1 MRYVPAFP
9 YLLMYRIMQVRL
21 TNLRMPVEAPE
32 SDLTQVIGEKLQI
45 KRNDIPGFRILRKSL
60 DARSKYD
67 IKFVYSVAVNL
78 PDDPHLAKKVNKR
91 KEVEEFE
98 PTVFDDPDPGSESLD
113 ERPVIVGTGP
123 AGLLAG
129 YYLALKGFQPIL
141 IDRGFAVKERVP
153 QIRKFDNGDADH
165 DEENNYLFGE
175 GGAGAFSDGKL
186 TCRLT
191 GPDVDWVLESLV
203 ACGGR
208 DSIRYEHRPHLGS
221 NKLPMICRNYRRK
234 IEALGGEYRFGC
246 RLEGFQFQDNQL
258 VGIETSSG
266 FIKTKTMILAI
277 GHSARDTYE
286 MLHRAQVPMVPKAFQ
301 LGLRIEQPQKNVNNW
316 KYGHERYYD
325 LLGAAD
331 YSIVAKGKPA
341 DLYSFC
347 MCAGGYVIPSVSEGK
362 HFCTN
367 GMSNS
372 RHDTEFAN
380 SGLMVTL
387 DPKFFGSNHPLAGME
402 LQRKFEAVAYGI
414 GNNEYLSP
422 IQRAKHFLNKTSII
436 GETNYRSSY
445 LRGTISADLRQV
457 LPQVVFEGIE
467 NGLPIMDHK
476 WKGKFLKDAMLVGP
490 EMRGS
495 APLRILRDHTTREI
509 SEMRGVYPVGEG
521 AGYAGGIITA
531 AVDGLRSA
539 RELVRK
545 YAPLST
551 PAVG

>member
-1 MRYVPAFP
+1 MFLKSLPNTINYA
-9 YLLMYRIMQVRL
+9 MQIRL
-21 TNLRMPVEAPE
+21 TNLRLSAEAPE

-45 KRNDIPGFRILRKSL
+45 KRDDIPGFRILRKSL

-78 PDDPHLAKKVNKR
+78 PDDPHLANKIQKR
-91 KEVEEFE
+91 KEVEQFE
-98 PTVFDDPDPGSESLD
+98 ASIFDDPIPGASPLN
-113 ERPVIVGTGP
+113 ERPIVVGTGP

-129 YYLALKGFQPIL
+129 YYLALKGYQPIL
-141 IDRGFAVKERVP
+141 IERGFAVKERVP
-153 QIRKFDNGDADH
+153 QLRAFDKEHADH

-186 TCRLT
+186 TCRLS
-191 GPDVDWVLESLV
+191 GPDVDWVLESLID
-203 ACGGR
+203 CGGR
-208 DSIRYEHRPHLGS
+208 ESIRYEHRPHLGS
-221 NKLPMICRNYRRK
+221 NKLPLICRNYRRK

-246 RLEGFQFQDNQL
+246 RLEGFLTQDGQL
-258 VGIETSSG
+258 MGIETSSG
-266 FIKTKTMILAI
+266 VMKTKHVILAI

-286 MLHRAQVPMVPKAFQ
+286 MLHGSGVPMVPKAFQ
-301 LGLRIEQPQKNVNNW
+301 LGLRIEQPQENINKW
-316 KYGHERYYD
+316 KYGHKRYFD

-347 MCAGGYVIPSVSEGK
+347 MCAGGSVIPSVSEPK

-372 RHDTEFAN
+372 RHDTKFAN

-387 DPKFFGSNHPLAGME
+387 DPKYFGSNHPLAGME
-402 LQRKFEAVAYGI
+402 LQRKFESIAYGI

-422 IQRAKHFLNKTSII
+422 IQRAKHYMDKTSII
-436 GETNYRSSY
+436 GETTYQSSY

-457 LPQVVFEGIE
+457 LPQIVNEGIE

-476 WKGKFLKDAMLVGP
+476 FKGMFLKNALLVGP

-495 APLRILRDHTTREI
+495 APLRIIRDHESREI
-509 SEMRGVYPVGEG
+509 PEMRGIYPVGEG

-539 RELVRK
+539 REIVRR
-545 YAPLST
+545 YASLT
-551 PAVG
+551 NNEHH